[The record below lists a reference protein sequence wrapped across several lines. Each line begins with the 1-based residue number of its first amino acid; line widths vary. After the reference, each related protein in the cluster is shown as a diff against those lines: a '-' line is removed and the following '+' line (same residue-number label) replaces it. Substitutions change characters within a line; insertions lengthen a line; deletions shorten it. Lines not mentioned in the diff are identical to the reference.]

1 MSVSSLTNNEKDDI
15 RRLLILTFGEEARK
29 WNINNNVV
37 DLMTKAFNESVKC
50 SERLDAVPRPIG
62 FIPSGVSLASQAVG
76 IARRVLNNKGQYQIC
91 TDYVAYHYK
100 RVIYMAAN
108 GI

>member
-1 MSVSSLTNNEKDDI
+1 MDM
-15 RRLLILTFGEEARK
+15 A
-29 WNINNNVV
+29 
-37 DLMTKAFNESVKC
+37 
-50 SERLDAVPRPIG
+50 PRPVG

-76 IARRVLNNKGQYQIC
+76 IARRVISNKGQYQTCI
-91 TDYVAYHYK
+91 DYVAYHYK